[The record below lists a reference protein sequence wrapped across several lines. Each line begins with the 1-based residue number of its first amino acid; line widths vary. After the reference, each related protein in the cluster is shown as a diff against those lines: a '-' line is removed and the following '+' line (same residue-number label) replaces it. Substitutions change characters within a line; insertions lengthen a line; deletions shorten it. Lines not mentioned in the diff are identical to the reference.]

1 MKKKYLST
9 VEAAKVLGISRI
21 AVFKRIQK
29 GQLPAEKIGGVYAID
44 PVVLGLGGGEPS
56 KKIKRKISRA
66 IDRVFKEYGV
76 ALKKLGNE

>member
-9 VEAAKVLGISRI
+9 AEVAKILGISRI

-29 GQLPAEKIGGVYAID
+29 GQLPAVKIGNSYAID
-44 PVVLGLGGGEPS
+44 PAVLGLKGGEPRQKS
-56 KKIKRKISRA
+56 KEEIKKA
-66 IDRVFKEYGV
+66 VKKVFKEYEE